1 MPTEEPGP
9 PADPPLIVAKVDDGG
24 TADRTDDQLLPGAAF
39 EVRPDDGDGV
49 YEPDGDDAPALDG
62 DDLGTGFTIYAP
74 DSPDRYWVA
83 EAVPPAG
90 FDVAPPIL
98 VDYAMPDPPENCVV
112 IEGDR
117 RCLVDD
123 DGTGGFV
130 IAVVLDSPTGGVAPT
145 DAVVTPPSTS
155 TVSAA
160 ATTKPTVSAVI
171 VSALALVA
179 ALALVVGLAAT
190 RRREAQL

>member
-1 MPTEEPGP
+1 M
-9 PADPPLIVAKVDDGG
+9 IVAKVDDGG

-62 DDLGTGFTIYAP
+62 DDLGAGFTIYAP
-74 DSPDRYWVA
+74 DAPDRYRAA
-83 EAVPPAG
+83 EVDAPAG
-90 FDVAPPIL
+90 YDVAAPIL
-98 VDYAMPDPPENCVV
+98 VDYAVPDPAENCVV

-130 IAVVLDSPTGGVAPT
+130 IAVVFDSPTGGGVAPT
-145 DAVVTPPSTS
+145 DAAVTPPSTS
-155 TVSAA
+155 TVSAH
-160 ATTKPTVSAVI
+160 ATTKPTVPAVI

-179 ALALVVGLAAT
+179 VLALVVALAAT
-190 RRREAQL
+190 RRSEA